1 MKILETGLSGV
12 LIIEPQVIG
21 DSRGYFM
28 ESFQQRRYAQTGIT
42 GPFVQDNVS
51 YSCRGVLRGLHFQ
64 NPQTQGKLAYVL
76 QGEVFDVALDVRH
89 GSPTF
94 GKWFATR
101 LSGENKRQ
109 LWLPAGFAH
118 GFCVTS
124 DDALFCYKCTD
135 YYDRDAE
142 GTVLWSDPA
151 LAIGWPVER
160 PQLSA
165 KDANARP
172 LSEIETSTLPPYRT
186 SNA

>member
-1 MKILETGLSGV
+1 MKVFETGLPGV

-21 DSRGYFM
+21 DERGFFM
-28 ESFQQRRYAQTGIT
+28 ESFQQRRYAQAGVT

-51 YSCRGVLRGLHFQ
+51 CSRRGVLRGLHFQ
-64 NPQTQGKLAYVL
+64 HPQAQGKLAYVL
-76 QGEVFDVALDVRH
+76 HGEVFDVALDVRW

-101 LSGENKRQ
+101 LSAENHRQ

-124 DDALFCYKCTD
+124 DVVLFCYKCTD

-142 GTVLWSDPA
+142 GTVLWNDQA
-151 LAIGWPVER
+151 LAIDWPVEC
-160 PQLSA
+160 PQLSG

-172 LSEIETSTLPPYRT
+172 LSKIEAKKLPLYRT